1 MKHVF
6 VIRTDTSTSALLRAI
21 MFAFVIL
28 AKRFAALT
36 VRALKA
42 AQCWLITPRNYF
54 AYDGEPISA
63 TGLQVVAAQII
74 FAAFGLLLSIRW

>member
-1 MKHVF
+1 MKHV
-6 VIRTDTSTSALLRAI
+6 VLIDTDTSTSALLRAMI
-21 MFAFVIL
+21 FTFMIL

-42 AQCWLITPRNYF
+42 ARCWLITPHKYF
-54 AYDGEPISA
+54 AYDGDPIRA

-74 FAAFGLLLSIRW
+74 FAAFSLLLSIRW

>member
-1 MKHVF
+1 MKHA
-6 VIRTDTSTSALLRAI
+6 ILINTDASTSALLRAMI
-21 MFAFVIL
+21 FAFVIL

-42 AQCWLITPRNYF
+42 ARCWLITPHKYL
-54 AYDGEPISA
+54 AYDGDPIRA

>member
-1 MKHVF
+1 MKHV
-6 VIRTDTSTSALLRAI
+6 VLINTDASTSALLRAI
-21 MFAFVIL
+21 IFAFVIL

-42 AQCWLITPRNYF
+42 ARCWLITPHRYF
-54 AYDGEPISA
+54 AYDGDPIRA